1 MTRHLPTAAALAA
14 LLLLYGWMGKDDM
27 AEQERAASY
36 TAEIMAQAK
45 QEALAKADFNRLK
58 RQGDEM
64 LALGEVK

>member
-1 MTRHLPTAAALAA
+1 
-14 LLLLYGWMGKDDM
+14 MGQDDM

-58 RQGDEM
+58 KQGDEM